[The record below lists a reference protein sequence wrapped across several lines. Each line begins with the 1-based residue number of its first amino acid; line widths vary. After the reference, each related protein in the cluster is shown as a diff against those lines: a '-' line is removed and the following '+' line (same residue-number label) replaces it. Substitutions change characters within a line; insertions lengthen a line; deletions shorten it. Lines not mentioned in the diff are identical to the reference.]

1 MLTIFHAV
9 GCNVKIIIG
18 LSLSKRIIHYY
29 ISKGFGYV
37 DISLLN

>member
-9 GCNVKIIIG
+9 GYNVKIIIG
-18 LSLSKRIIHYY
+18 SSLSEFFLYLY